1 MKDRESLLAEARRI
15 SAWRSTTSTA
25 GSKRGRNDRRMGFLD
40 ADNRGGRAAYRKR
53 LVCVGAMR
61 AAIVVA
67 LLLGACADGNPWD
80 WPTSENGEPWPIMCS
95 HDLAAETAHVPI
107 TYAPR
112 NTLNQRVG
120 FRFGSKTDV
129 NGIYNS
135 ALKSITLADDL
146 RGHKLADV
154 MHYERCRYVVHI
166 ATGLPYIAAYDFG
179 RAPSSRRG
187 AERNMMP
194 GGRNWP

>member
-1 MKDRESLLAEARRI
+1 MTRALPLLLLLAA
-15 SAWRSTTSTA
+15 A
-25 GSKRGRNDRRMGFLD
+25 G
-40 ADNRGGRAAYRKR
+40 
-53 LVCVGAMR
+53 
-61 AAIVVA
+61 
-67 LLLGACADGNPWD
+67 CAQTNPWD
-80 WPTSENGEPWPIMCS
+80 WPTSENGEPWPLICS

-112 NTLNQRVG
+112 STLNQMVN

-135 ALKSITLADDL
+135 ASKSITLADDL

-154 MHYERCRYVVHI
+154 MHYERCRYVVHM
-166 ATGLPYIAAYDFG
+166 ATGLPYIAAYDHG
-179 RAPSSRRG
+179 RAPSSQRSASRG
-187 AERNMMP
+187 GLP